1 MYKKTL
7 IILFT
12 SFILTTGCS
21 KVEWGDFEWDPA
33 KAAVRITF
41 GQVK

>member
-1 MYKKTL
+1 ML
-7 IILFT
+7 IVLFT
-12 SFILTTGCS
+12 IFILTASCS

-33 KAAVRITF
+33 KAAASITF

>member
-12 SFILTTGCS
+12 IFILTTGCS
-21 KVEWGDFEWDPA
+21 KLERGDLEWDPKNA
-33 KAAVRITF
+33 MFRITF